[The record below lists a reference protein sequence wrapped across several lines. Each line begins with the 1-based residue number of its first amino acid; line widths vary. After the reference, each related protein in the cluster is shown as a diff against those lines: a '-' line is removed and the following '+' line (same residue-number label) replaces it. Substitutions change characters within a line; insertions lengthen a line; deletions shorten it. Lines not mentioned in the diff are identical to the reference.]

1 VLSSVRHVLLLCLAF
16 VLQTTWVHHI
26 QIANVVPDL
35 VLLVVVFIALTSGH
49 LQATLLGFAIGLC
62 QDTFAPTELGLN
74 ALINAVVGFSVGV
87 TRGSFVA
94 DAIQVRVA
102 ILAAAV
108 LVHDLAY
115 YTLHSNFPILEVPYL
130 MLRFSLGHAA
140 YTAVFGFVV
149 AGFLRLRHQL
159 IPS

>member
-1 VLSSVRHVLLLCLAF
+1 MLSALRHALLLGLAF

-26 QIANVVPDL
+26 QIADIVPDL

-49 LQATLLGFAIGLC
+49 LQATLFGFAIGLC
-62 QDTFAPTELGLN
+62 QDTFAPSELGLN
-74 ALINAVVGFSVGV
+74 ALINAVIGFGVGV
-87 TRGSFVA
+87 TRAGFVA

-102 ILAAAV
+102 ILTVAI

-115 YTLHSNFPILEVPYL
+115 YMLHSNFPILEVPYL
-130 MLRFSLGHAA
+130 MIRFGVGHAA
-140 YTAVFGFVV
+140 YTAIFGFVV